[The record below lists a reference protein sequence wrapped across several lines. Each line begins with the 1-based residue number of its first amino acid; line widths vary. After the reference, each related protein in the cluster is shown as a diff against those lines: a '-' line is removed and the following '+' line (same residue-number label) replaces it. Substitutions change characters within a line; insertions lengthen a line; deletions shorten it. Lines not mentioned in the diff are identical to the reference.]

1 MNRPELWTAA
11 AAASPL
17 LSYLLGRFSRWGG
30 LAAGAAL
37 FAFAS
42 FMLAGEISAGAPY
55 AALALWT
62 VAALAHSVI
71 LNGGAGIM
79 VG

>member
-30 LAAGAAL
+30 LAASEAQRAARLALEGDDGAAID
-37 FAFAS
+37 A
-42 FMLAGEISAGAPY
+42 MLEE
-55 AALALWT
+55 WT
-62 VAALAHSVI
+62 R
-71 LNGGAGIM
+71 
-79 VG
+79 

>member
-42 FMLAGEISAGAPY
+42 FMLAGEISAGALRGPG
-55 AALALWT
+55 ALDSSGPGPFRNT
-62 VAALAHSVI
+62 
-71 LNGGAGIM
+71 
-79 VG
+79 